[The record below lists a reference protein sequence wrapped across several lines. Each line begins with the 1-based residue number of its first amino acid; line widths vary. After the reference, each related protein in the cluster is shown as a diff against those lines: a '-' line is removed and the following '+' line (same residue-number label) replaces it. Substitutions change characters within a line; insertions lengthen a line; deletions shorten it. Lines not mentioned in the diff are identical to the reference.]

1 MRMRPSLVLLTL
13 VVLPVACTSPR
24 DRARADSAQALAA
37 QQRVLMDK
45 LSAQRDSVSLV
56 LADANLFI
64 TKIDNSISKAK
75 GLKPASAKKGSES
88 GLEDQLAARKDL
100 LRRVDALVARSRET
114 ARELADLKDKQAK
127 LIAENG
133 RLTEENRALR
143 DSLAAE
149 VQHVADLSA
158 SIEQQA
164 QAVAMLQARLDDLTK
179 ELNSARSAYAKAY
192 YIIGTE
198 DELIKKGV
206 VVKEGGANLLIKRV
220 GRTLVPARDLKPDVF
235 NAIDTREVHMIDVPD
250 STRKYQIVSR
260 QSLDDAKVATREGN
274 TFRGALE
281 IPEAE
286 RFWSTSKYLIIVE
299 R

>member
-1 MRMRPSLVLLTL
+1 MRPPFVLLPL
-13 VVLPVACTSPR
+13 IVLPIACSSPR
-24 DRARADSAQALAA
+24 DRARADSAQALAS

-64 TKIDNSISKAK
+64 TKIDNSISHVK
-75 GLKPASAKKGSES
+75 GLQPAAAKKGSES
-88 GLEDQLAARKDL
+88 GLEDQLRARKDL
-100 LRRVDALVARSRET
+100 LRRVDALVARSRQT
-114 ARELADLKDKQAK
+114 ARDLADLKDKQAK
-127 LIAENG
+127 LITENG
-133 RLTEENRALR
+133 RLADENKALR
-143 DSLAAE
+143 DSLAVE
-149 VQHVADLSA
+149 VQHVADMTT

-179 ELNSARSAYAKAY
+179 ELGEARSAYAKAY
-192 YIIGTE
+192 YVIGTE
-198 DELIKKGV
+198 DELIKKGI

-235 NAIDTREVHMIDVPD
+235 TAIDTREVHTIDVPD
-250 STRKYQIVSR
+250 TTRKYQIVSR
-260 QSLDDAKVATREGN
+260 QSLDDAKVTTRDGN

-286 RFWSTSKYLIIVE
+286 RFWSTSKYLIIVQ

>member
-1 MRMRPSLVLLTL
+1 M
-13 VVLPVACTSPR
+13 ACSSPR
-24 DRARADSAQALAA
+24 DRARADSAQALAS

-64 TKIDNSISKAK
+64 TKIDNSISRVK
-75 GLKPASAKKGSES
+75 GLQPASAKKGSES
-88 GLEDQLAARKDL
+88 GLEDQLRARKDL

-133 RLTEENRALR
+133 RLADENKALR

-149 VQHVADLSA
+149 VQHVADLTA

-179 ELNSARSAYAKAY
+179 ELGEARAAYAKAY

-220 GRTLVPARDLKPDVF
+220 GRTLVPARDLKPDEF
-235 NAIDTREVHMIDVPD
+235 NTIDTREVHTIEVPD

-260 QSLDDAKVATREGN
+260 QSLDDAKVAMRDGN
-274 TFRGALE
+274 TFRGSLE

-286 RFWSTSKYLIIVE
+286 RFWSTSKYLIIVQ

>member
-1 MRMRPSLVLLTL
+1 MRPSFVLLPL
-13 VVLPVACTSPR
+13 IVLPIACSSPR
-24 DRARADSAQALAA
+24 DRARADSAQALAT

-64 TKIDNSISKAK
+64 TKIDNSISRVK
-75 GLKPASAKKGSES
+75 GLQPAAAKKGSES
-88 GLEDQLAARKDL
+88 GLEDQLRARKDL

-114 ARELADLKDKQAK
+114 ARDLADLKDKQAK
-127 LIAENG
+127 LMAENG
-133 RLTEENRALR
+133 RLAEENKALR

-149 VQHVADLSA
+149 VQHVADLTA

-179 ELNSARSAYAKAY
+179 ELGEARAAYAKAY

-198 DELIKKGV
+198 DELIKKGI

-235 NAIDTREVHMIDVPD
+235 NAIDTREVHMIEVPD
-250 STRKYQIVSR
+250 TTRKYQIVSR
-260 QSLDDAKVATREGN
+260 QSLDDAKVAMREGN
-274 TFRGALE
+274 TFRGSLE

>member
-1 MRMRPSLVLLTL
+1 MRPSFVLLPL
-13 VVLPVACTSPR
+13 IILPIACSSPR
-24 DRARADSAQALAA
+24 DRARADSAQALAT

-64 TKIDNSISKAK
+64 TKIDNSISRAK
-75 GLKPASAKKGSES
+75 GLQPAAAKKGSES
-88 GLEDQLAARKDL
+88 GLEDQLRARKDL
-100 LRRVDALVARSRET
+100 LRRVDALVERSRQT
-114 ARELADLKDKQAK
+114 AREIADLKDKQAK
-127 LIAENG
+127 LVEENG
-133 RLTEENRALR
+133 RLADENKALH

-149 VQHVADLSA
+149 VQHVADLTA

-179 ELNSARSAYAKAY
+179 ELGEARAAYAKAY

-220 GRTLVPARDLKPDVF
+220 GRTLVPARDLKPDEF
-235 NAIDTREVHMIDVPD
+235 NTIDTREVHTIEVPD
-250 STRKYQIVSR
+250 STHKYQIVSR
-260 QSLDDAKVATREGN
+260 QSLDDAKVAMRDGN
-274 TFRGALE
+274 TFRGSLE

-286 RFWSTSKYLIIVE
+286 RFWSTSKYLIIVQ

>member
-1 MRMRPSLVLLTL
+1 MRPSFVLLPL
-13 VVLPVACTSPR
+13 VILPIACTSPR
-24 DRARADSAQALAA
+24 EKARADSAQALAA

-64 TKIDNSISKAK
+64 TKIDNSISRVK
-75 GLKPASAKKGSES
+75 GLKPAAARKGSES

-127 LIAENG
+127 LVAENG
-133 RLTEENRALR
+133 RLVEENKALR

-149 VQHVADLSA
+149 VQHVADLTS

-179 ELNSARSAYAKAY
+179 ELGDVRAASAKAY

-220 GRTLVPARDLKPDVF
+220 GRTLVPARELKADEF
-235 NAIDTREVHMIDVPD
+235 NAIDTREVHAIEVPD
-250 STRKYQIVSR
+250 TTRKYQIVSR
-260 QSLDDAKVATREGN
+260 QSLDDAKVALREGN
-274 TFRGALE
+274 TFRGTLE
-281 IPEAE
+281 IPESE
-286 RFWSTSKYLIIVE
+286 RFWSTSKYLIIVQ

>member
-1 MRMRPSLVLLTL
+1 
-13 VVLPVACTSPR
+13 
-24 DRARADSAQALAA
+24 
-37 QQRVLMDK
+37 MDK

-64 TKIDNSISKAK
+64 TKIDNSISRVK
-75 GLKPASAKKGSES
+75 GLQPASAKKGSES
-88 GLEDQLAARKDL
+88 GLEDQLRARKDL

-114 ARELADLKDKQAK
+114 AREMADLKDKQAK
-127 LIAENG
+127 LMAENG
-133 RLTEENRALR
+133 RLAEENKALR

-149 VQHVADLSA
+149 VQHVADLTT

-179 ELNSARSAYAKAY
+179 ELGEARAAYAKAY

-206 VVKEGGANLLIKRV
+206 VVKEGGANLLIKRL
-220 GRTLVPARDLKPDVF
+220 GRTLVPARELKPDAF
-235 NAIDTREVHMIDVPD
+235 NAIDTREVHTIEVPD

-260 QSLDDAKVATREGN
+260 QSLDDAKVTTRDGN
-274 TFRGALE
+274 TFRGSLE

>member
-1 MRMRPSLVLLTL
+1 MRPSFVLLPL
-13 VVLPVACTSPR
+13 ILLPVACSSPR
-24 DRARADSAQALAA
+24 DKARADSAQALAA

-64 TKIDNSISKAK
+64 TKIDNSISRVK
-75 GLKPASAKKGSES
+75 GLQPASAKKGSES
-88 GLEDQLAARKDL
+88 GLEDQLRARKDL

-133 RLTEENRALR
+133 RLADENKALR

-149 VQHVADLSA
+149 VQHVADMTT

-179 ELNSARSAYAKAY
+179 ELGEARAAYAKAY

-220 GRTLVPARDLKPDVF
+220 GRTLVPARDLKPDEF
-235 NAIDTREVHMIDVPD
+235 NTIDTREVHTIEVPD
-250 STRKYQIVSR
+250 TTRKYQIVSR
-260 QSLDDAKVATREGN
+260 QSLDDAKVAMRDGN
-274 TFRGALE
+274 TFRGSLE

>member
-1 MRMRPSLVLLTL
+1 MRPSFVLLPLVLL
-13 VVLPVACTSPR
+13 PMACSSPR
-24 DRARADSAQALAA
+24 DKARADSAQALAA

-64 TKIDNSISKAK
+64 TKIDNSISRVK
-75 GLKPASAKKGSES
+75 GLKPASASKGSES
-88 GLEDQLAARKDL
+88 GLEDQLRARKDL
-100 LRRVDALVARSRET
+100 LRRVDALIARSRET

-127 LIAENG
+127 LVAENG
-133 RLTEENRALR
+133 RLADENKALR

-149 VQHVADLSA
+149 VQHVADLTS

-179 ELNSARSAYAKAY
+179 ELGEARAQYAKAY

-220 GRTLVPARDLKPDVF
+220 GRTLVPARDLTPDAF
-235 NAIDTREVHMIDVPD
+235 NAIDTREVHTIEVPD

-260 QSLDDAKVATREGN
+260 QSLDDAKVATRDGN

>member
-1 MRMRPSLVLLTL
+1 MRPSFVLLPL
-13 VVLPVACTSPR
+13 LALPVACSSPR
-24 DRARADSAQALAA
+24 DRARADSAQALAT

-64 TKIDNSISKAK
+64 TKIDNSISRVK
-75 GLKPASAKKGSES
+75 GLQPAAAKKGSES
-88 GLEDQLAARKDL
+88 GLEDQLRARKDL
-100 LRRVDALVARSRET
+100 LRRVDALVARSRAT

-127 LIAENG
+127 LMAENG
-133 RLTEENRALR
+133 RLADENKALR

-149 VQHVADLSA
+149 VQHVADLTA

-179 ELNSARSAYAKAY
+179 ELGEARAAYAKAY

-198 DELIKKGV
+198 DELIKKGI
-206 VVKEGGANLLIKRV
+206 VVKEGGANLLVKRV
-220 GRTLVPARDLKPDVF
+220 GRTLVPARDLKPDAF
-235 NAIDTREVHMIDVPD
+235 NAIDTREVHTIDVPD
-250 STRKYQIVSR
+250 TTRKYQIVSR
-260 QSLDDAKVATREGN
+260 QSLDDAKVAMRDGN

-286 RFWSTSKYLIIVE
+286 RFWSSSKYLIIVE

>member
-1 MRMRPSLVLLTL
+1 MRPSFVLVPLI
-13 VVLPVACTSPR
+13 VLPVACSSPR
-24 DRARADSAQALAA
+24 DRARADSAQALAS

-64 TKIDNSISKAK
+64 TKIDNSISRAK
-75 GLKPASAKKGSES
+75 GLQPAAAKKGSES
-88 GLEDQLAARKDL
+88 GLEDQLRARKDL
-100 LRRVDALVARSRET
+100 LRRVDALVERSRQT
-114 ARELADLKDKQAK
+114 AREIADLKDKQAK
-127 LIAENG
+127 LVEENG
-133 RLTEENRALR
+133 RLADENKALH

-149 VQHVADLSA
+149 VQHVADLTA

-179 ELNSARSAYAKAY
+179 ELGEARAAYAKAY

-206 VVKEGGANLLIKRV
+206 VVKEGGAK
-220 GRTLVPARDLKPDVF
+220 LVPARDLKPDEF
-235 NAIDTREVHMIDVPD
+235 NTIDTREVHTIEVPD
-250 STRKYQIVSR
+250 STHKYQIVSR
-260 QSLDDAKVATREGN
+260 QSLDDAKVAMRDGN
-274 TFRGALE
+274 TFRGSLE

-286 RFWSTSKYLIIVE
+286 RFWSTSKYLIIVQ

>member
-1 MRMRPSLVLLTL
+1 MRPSFVLLPL
-13 VVLPVACTSPR
+13 VVLPIACSSPR
-24 DRARADSAQALAA
+24 DRARADSAQALAS

-64 TKIDNSISKAK
+64 TKIDNSISRVK
-75 GLKPASAKKGSES
+75 GLQPASAKKGSES
-88 GLEDQLAARKDL
+88 GLEDQLRARKDL

-133 RLTEENRALR
+133 RLADENKALR

-149 VQHVADLSA
+149 VQHVADLTS

-179 ELNSARSAYAKAY
+179 ELGDARAAYAKAY

-220 GRTLVPARDLKPDVF
+220 GRTLVPARDLTPDAF
-235 NAIDTREVHMIDVPD
+235 NAIDTREVHTIEVPD

-260 QSLDDAKVATREGN
+260 QSLDDAKVATRDGN

>member
-1 MRMRPSLVLLTL
+1 MRPSFVLLPL
-13 VVLPVACTSPR
+13 LALAVACSSPR
-24 DRARADSAQALAA
+24 DRARADSAQALAT

-64 TKIDNSISKAK
+64 TKIDNSISRVK
-75 GLKPASAKKGSES
+75 GLQPAAAKKGSES
-88 GLEDQLAARKDL
+88 GLEDQLRARKDL
-100 LRRVDALVARSRET
+100 LRRVDALVARSRAT

-127 LIAENG
+127 LMAENG
-133 RLTEENRALR
+133 RLADENKALR

-149 VQHVADLSA
+149 VQHVADLTA

-179 ELNSARSAYAKAY
+179 ELGEARAAYAKAY

-198 DELIKKGV
+198 DELIKKGI
-206 VVKEGGANLLIKRV
+206 VVKEGGANLLVKRV
-220 GRTLVPARDLKPDVF
+220 GRTLVPARDLKPDAF
-235 NAIDTREVHMIDVPD
+235 NAIDTREVHTIDVPD
-250 STRKYQIVSR
+250 TTRKYQIVSR
-260 QSLDDAKVATREGN
+260 QSLDDAKVAMRDGN

-286 RFWSTSKYLIIVE
+286 RFWSSSKYLIIVE

>member
-1 MRMRPSLVLLTL
+1 MRPSFVLLPL
-13 VVLPVACTSPR
+13 VVLPIACSSPR
-24 DRARADSAQALAA
+24 DRARADSAQALAS

-64 TKIDNSISKAK
+64 TKIDNSISRVK
-75 GLKPASAKKGSES
+75 GLQPASAKKGSES
-88 GLEDQLAARKDL
+88 GLEDQLRARKDL

-133 RLTEENRALR
+133 RLADENKALR

-149 VQHVADLSA
+149 VQHVADLTA

-179 ELNSARSAYAKAY
+179 ELGEARAAYAKAY

-220 GRTLVPARDLKPDVF
+220 GRTLVPARDLKPDEF
-235 NAIDTREVHMIDVPD
+235 NTIDTREVHTIEVPD

-260 QSLDDAKVATREGN
+260 QSLDDAKVAMRDGN
-274 TFRGALE
+274 TFRGSLE

-286 RFWSTSKYLIIVE
+286 RFWSTSKYLIIVQ

>member
-1 MRMRPSLVLLTL
+1 MRPSFVLLSL
-13 VVLPVACTSPR
+13 IVLPVACSSPR

-64 TKIDNSISKAK
+64 TKIDNSISRVK
-75 GLKPASAKKGSES
+75 GLQPASAKKGSES
-88 GLEDQLAARKDL
+88 GLEDQLRARKDL

-114 ARELADLKDKQAK
+114 AREMADLKDKQAK
-127 LIAENG
+127 LMAENG
-133 RLTEENRALR
+133 RLAEENKALR

-149 VQHVADLSA
+149 VQHVADLTT

-179 ELNSARSAYAKAY
+179 ELGEARAAYAKAY

-206 VVKEGGANLLIKRV
+206 VVKEGGANLLIKRL
-220 GRTLVPARDLKPDVF
+220 GRTLVPARELKPDAF
-235 NAIDTREVHMIDVPD
+235 NAIDTREVHTIEVPD

-260 QSLDDAKVATREGN
+260 QSLDDAKVTTRDGN
-274 TFRGALE
+274 TFRGSLE

>member
-1 MRMRPSLVLLTL
+1 MRPPFVLLPL
-13 VVLPVACTSPR
+13 IVLPIACSSPR
-24 DRARADSAQALAA
+24 DRARADSAQALAS

-64 TKIDNSISKAK
+64 TKIDNSISHVK
-75 GLKPASAKKGSES
+75 GLQPAAAKKGSES
-88 GLEDQLAARKDL
+88 GLEDQLRARKDL
-100 LRRVDALVARSRET
+100 LRRVDALVARSRQT
-114 ARELADLKDKQAK
+114 ARDLADLKDKQAQ
-127 LIAENG
+127 LITENG
-133 RLTEENRALR
+133 RLADENKALR
-143 DSLAAE
+143 DSLAVE
-149 VQHVADLSA
+149 VQHVADMTT

-179 ELNSARSAYAKAY
+179 ELGAARSAYAKAY
-192 YIIGTE
+192 YVIGTE
-198 DELIKKGV
+198 DELIKKGI

-220 GRTLVPARDLKPDVF
+220 GRTLVPARDLKPEVF
-235 NAIDTREVHMIDVPD
+235 TAIDTREVHTIDVPD
-250 STRKYQIVSR
+250 TTRKYQIVSR
-260 QSLDDAKVATREGN
+260 QSLDDAKVTTRDGN

-286 RFWSTSKYLIIVE
+286 RFWSTSKYLIIVQ

>member
-1 MRMRPSLVLLTL
+1 MRPSFVLFPLI
-13 VVLPVACTSPR
+13 VLPVACSSPR

-64 TKIDNSISKAK
+64 TKIDNSISRVK
-75 GLKPASAKKGSES
+75 GLQPAAAKKGSES
-88 GLEDQLAARKDL
+88 GLEDQLRARKDL

-127 LIAENG
+127 LMAENT
-133 RLTEENRALR
+133 RLADENKALR

-149 VQHVADLSA
+149 VQHVADLTT

-179 ELNSARSAYAKAY
+179 ELGEARAAYAKAY

-206 VVKEGGANLLIKRV
+206 VVKEGGANLLVKRV
-220 GRTLVPARDLKPDVF
+220 GRTLVPARDLKPDAF
-235 NAIDTREVHMIDVPD
+235 NAIDTREVHTIEVPD

-274 TFRGALE
+274 TFRGSLE